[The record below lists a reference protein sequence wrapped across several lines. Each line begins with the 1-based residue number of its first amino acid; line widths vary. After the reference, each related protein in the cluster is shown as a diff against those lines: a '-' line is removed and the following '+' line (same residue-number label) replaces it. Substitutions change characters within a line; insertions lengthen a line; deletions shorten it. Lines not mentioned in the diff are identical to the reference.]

1 MATIRA
7 RNSKYIFQSYG
18 KPFLNVKS
26 KYAGIELHTY
36 SFEDNDPFII
46 EIFKQSKDGE
56 KTVHWYSVQFFQN
69 KNELILTDY

>member
-1 MATIRA
+1 M
-7 RNSKYIFQSYG
+7 
-18 KPFLNVKS
+18 
-26 KYAGIELHTY
+26 
-36 SFEDNDPFII
+36 